1 MKYQKLLCEKCKE
14 KIRKEWR
21 KEKKAYRLK
30 IKLVGKNKKQK
41 VKINHE
47 KINHR
52 TQQKGR

>member
-21 KEKKAYRLK
+21 KEKKVYRLK
-30 IKLVGKNKKQK
+30 IKKGRIISGK
-41 VKINHE
+41 VKIKHE
-47 KINHR
+47 KINTR